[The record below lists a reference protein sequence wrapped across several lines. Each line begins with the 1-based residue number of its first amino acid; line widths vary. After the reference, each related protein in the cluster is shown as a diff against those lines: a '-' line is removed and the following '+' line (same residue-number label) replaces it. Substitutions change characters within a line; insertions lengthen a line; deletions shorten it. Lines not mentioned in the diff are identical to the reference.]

1 MLAWE
6 SDESLNANSNTYFHS
21 TEMDM
26 LYSMRLFF
34 FFSFAGNWCDEIPP
48 MFKRGKLRVQYET
61 QGRDYGEETSIS
73 PLKLL
78 VFVRKHLFW
87 FTGLQG
93 PIWATERVSSSPWPR
108 CKWEARGPEGP
119 ATVADRSGALTAFR
133 DASLDVDHI
142 WFFVQPHYSPGKIRR
157 RRGYRGA
164 GRVDEVE
171 KEKWRIRRRVR
182 KAWLDMSAGNS
193 AVIEKIFHPNVNC
206 HTWTGMWHK
215 DVWWNTESERM
226 EKCIAYK
233 P

>member
-1 MLAWE
+1 MLAVFNSAEKVENVSVRERWE
-6 SDESLNANSNTYFHS
+6 FKCQFKYILSQHGDRYALQYASL
-21 TEMDM
+21 
-26 LYSMRLFF
+26 F

-171 KEKWRIRRRVR
+171 NEK
-182 KAWLDMSAGNS
+182 SG
-193 AVIEKIFHPNVNC
+193 E
-206 HTWTGMWHK
+206 
-215 DVWWNTESERM
+215 
-226 EKCIAYK
+226 
-233 P
+233 

>member
-1 MLAWE
+1 MNTRRRSTAVHQSQDSRLPQTKCWQCLTALKRLRMLAWE
-6 SDESLNANSNTYFHS
+6 SDESLNANLNTYFHS
-21 TEMDM
+21 TEIDM

-61 QGRDYGEETSIS
+61 RGRDYGEETSIS

-171 KEKWRIRRRVR
+171 NEK
-182 KAWLDMSAGNS
+182 SG
-193 AVIEKIFHPNVNC
+193 E
-206 HTWTGMWHK
+206 
-215 DVWWNTESERM
+215 
-226 EKCIAYK
+226 
-233 P
+233 